1 MTATPSDI
9 PYARTS
15 QETVMA
21 QSTTSTLYEQVGG
34 DDAVSLA
41 VELFYDKVLADPTL
55 APYFAGTRMGQLKDR
70 QTRFLSAALGGPKPY
85 RGRDMREVHAGMGI
99 TQDQYDRVTGHLV
112 AALTDLGIDDVTIC
126 GVVSVVA
133 PLAPSIVSNPTST
146 EGCTVTTID
155 DLNGSLFGSA
165 DSARFESILESAP
178 SSVVFADS
186 DFVIHY
192 ANPAA
197 MSFLTGLQGHLA
209 VSASELLGSPLS
221 VLDPDLQ
228 SATQLPR
235 RTSLTLGAEVLDLQV
250 CVLKDRAGNELGV
263 LATWEVVTD
272 KLRLELAATGA
283 ASDAAALNE
292 VLSRL
297 SAATTSDEA
306 TTLALNTVR
315 DAFGWA
321 YGSYWKVDPAANALR
336 FAVESGDAG
345 PEFHE
350 VTLKASFAE
359 GVGLSGRAWK
369 TRDLFFTR
377 DIAEMTDCVRA
388 PVAHK
393 VGVKSGV
400 CFPVIIG
407 GEVVGTMDFFATETL
422 DPSEGRLETL
432 RNVGRLVSSTLDR
445 IAKAERDAEAAS
457 DMSAVNKVLA
467 AVGAATS
474 MEEAT
479 QVALD
484 TVRSAFGWAYGSYW
498 KVDSDARALKYVVE
512 SGDAGAEFRA
522 VTLAASFTEGVGLSG
537 RAWKTR
543 DLFFTRDIAEMT
555 DCVRAP
561 IAQKVGV
568 KSGVCFP
575 LIVAGDVVGTMD
587 FFATETLDPSPDR
600 LDALR
605 NVGRIVSSALDRIA
619 KADREADAAAD
630 TSAVNKVLAAVGAA
644 TSVEEAT
651 QVALDTVRSAF
662 GWAYGSYWKV
672 DTDARALK
680 YVVES
685 GDAGAEFRA
694 VTLAASFTEGVGLSG
709 RAWKTR
715 DLFFTRDIA
724 EMTDCVRAPIAQ
736 KVGVKSGVCFPLI
749 VAGDVVGTM
758 DFFATE
764 TLDPSPDRL
773 DALRN
778 VGRIVSSALDRIA
791 KVEADNAAA
800 NELQAKVDSILEVVT
815 AAAAGDLTRD
825 VTVSGTDTIGQ
836 MGQALQT
843 FFTELRGSIGA
854 IGLNAQSL
862 ASASEQL
869 NGVSQQMGGAAEE
882 TATQAGVVS
891 AAAEQVNVNVQTV
904 AGGSEEMSASIA
916 EIAKN
921 AADAARVAGQ
931 AVEVAGT
938 ANTTVAKLG
947 ESSAEIG
954 KVIKVITSI
963 AQQTNLLALNA
974 TIEAARA
981 GEAGKGFAVVANEVK
996 ELAKETAKATEDISQ
1011 KIEAIQGDTR
1021 GAVEAIQQI
1030 SQIIGQI
1037 NDIQSSIASAVEEQT
1052 ATTNEIARNVSEAAR
1067 GSGEIAENITGVAM
1081 AAQGTA
1087 KGAEETQRAAGELSQ
1102 MAASLQQLVDRFIV

>member
-146 EGCTVTTID
+146 EGRTVTTID

-407 GEVVGTMDFFATETL
+407 GE
-422 DPSEGRLETL
+422 
-432 RNVGRLVSSTLDR
+432 
-445 IAKAERDAEAAS
+445 
-457 DMSAVNKVLA
+457 
-467 AVGAATS
+467 
-474 MEEAT
+474 
-479 QVALD
+479 
-484 TVRSAFGWAYGSYW
+484 
-498 KVDSDARALKYVVE
+498 
-512 SGDAGAEFRA
+512 
-522 VTLAASFTEGVGLSG
+522 
-537 RAWKTR
+537 
-543 DLFFTRDIAEMT
+543 
-555 DCVRAP
+555 
-561 IAQKVGV
+561 
-568 KSGVCFP
+568 
-575 LIVAGDVVGTMD
+575 VVGTMD

>member
-1 MTATPSDI
+1 
-9 PYARTS
+9 
-15 QETVMA
+15 
-21 QSTTSTLYEQVGG
+21 
-34 DDAVSLA
+34 
-41 VELFYDKVLADPTL
+41 
-55 APYFAGTRMGQLKDR
+55 
-70 QTRFLSAALGGPKPY
+70 
-85 RGRDMREVHAGMGI
+85 
-99 TQDQYDRVTGHLV
+99 VTGHLV

-146 EGCTVTTID
+146 EGRTVTTID

-619 KADREADAAAD
+619 K
-630 TSAVNKVLAAVGAA
+630 
-644 TSVEEAT
+644 
-651 QVALDTVRSAF
+651 
-662 GWAYGSYWKV
+662 
-672 DTDARALK
+672 
-680 YVVES
+680 
-685 GDAGAEFRA
+685 
-694 VTLAASFTEGVGLSG
+694 
-709 RAWKTR
+709 
-715 DLFFTRDIA
+715 
-724 EMTDCVRAPIAQ
+724 
-736 KVGVKSGVCFPLI
+736 
-749 VAGDVVGTM
+749 
-758 DFFATE
+758 
-764 TLDPSPDRL
+764 
-773 DALRN
+773 
-778 VGRIVSSALDRIA
+778 
-791 KVEADNAAA
+791 VEADNAAA

>member
-146 EGCTVTTID
+146 EGRTVTTID

-619 KADREADAAAD
+619 K
-630 TSAVNKVLAAVGAA
+630 
-644 TSVEEAT
+644 
-651 QVALDTVRSAF
+651 
-662 GWAYGSYWKV
+662 
-672 DTDARALK
+672 
-680 YVVES
+680 
-685 GDAGAEFRA
+685 
-694 VTLAASFTEGVGLSG
+694 
-709 RAWKTR
+709 
-715 DLFFTRDIA
+715 
-724 EMTDCVRAPIAQ
+724 
-736 KVGVKSGVCFPLI
+736 
-749 VAGDVVGTM
+749 
-758 DFFATE
+758 
-764 TLDPSPDRL
+764 
-773 DALRN
+773 
-778 VGRIVSSALDRIA
+778 
-791 KVEADNAAA
+791 VEADNAAA